1 MDDERVIHSNFLN
14 FNRYNDLYLF
24 VLGFQPFGPILAS
37 FPLLAISTH
46 RTHRAFKSTLYRYTP
61 TLVDS
66 DTNSNFSMCHNMN
79 TFLPATASARL
90 RSSHSHIL
98 LPSGSHS

>member
-46 RTHRAFKSTLYRYTP
+46 RTHRAFKSTLYRYTTP
-61 TLVDS
+61 YTH
-66 DTNSNFSMCHNMN
+66 TR
-79 TFLPATASARL
+79 RL
-90 RSSHSHIL
+90 GHKL
-98 LPSGSHS
+98 EL